1 MESSLSIGIVI
12 PCYIYHLPKLE
23 LLLDSINSQTIKPS
37 KVIVSC
43 SSTKSEQMYINCHKY
58 NFPLFILTTE
68 MRLNASQ
75 NRNLGSSYIDTDIIS
90 YFDADDIMHPQRI
103 EIILN
108 SFQKYNPNIILHS
121 YLCNEE
127 TKNQFDKY
135 ENEIP
140 IIENRLIKSP
150 TGCAVISYDFSLRI
164 HHSQVSIKREIFDK
178 IKFREEKEY
187 ERKEDSIFCGDVLG
201 SEYGKKNIYI
211 NLGLSK
217 YYEEGV
223 WHS

>member
-1 MESSLSIGIVI
+1 MQTSLSFGIVI

-23 LLLDSINSQTIKPS
+23 LLLDSINNQTMKPS

-75 NRNLGSSYIDTDIIS
+75 NRNLASSYIDTDIIS

-103 EIILN
+103 EFIYN
-108 SFQKYNPNIILHS
+108 TFSKFNPNIILHG
-121 YLCNEE
+121 YLSNEQNLKE
-127 TKNQFDKY
+127 FEIYND
-135 ENEIP
+135 IP
-140 IIENRLIKSP
+140 IIFNKLVKSP
-150 TGCAVISYDFSLRI
+150 TGCAVISNDYSIRI

-178 IKFREEKEY
+178 IKFREDKEF
-187 ERKEDSIFCGDVLG
+187 ERKEDSIFCGDVLASIFG
-201 SEYGKKNIYI
+201 NNNIYI
-211 NLGLSK
+211 NLPLSK
-217 YYEEGV
+217 YYEEGI